1 MSSRSAGSVGPAG
14 GAFPLTGG
22 PDGRGAT
29 VSAGR
34 AMSEP
39 LMARRAGRIPHLMPG
54 RRKLGVAQSLVVR
67 LLVLQDASRYF
78 ALQSGARVFV

>member
-1 MSSRSAGSVGPAG
+1 
-14 GAFPLTGG
+14 
-22 PDGRGAT
+22 
-29 VSAGR
+29 
-34 AMSEP
+34 
-39 LMARRAGRIPHLMPG
+39 MPR